1 MFQSGVLC
9 ITLTQS
15 PTFRFHLLAKT
26 ATVVF
31 INFCRTVPELQRG
44 KNHFLLRLE
53 PVPLGAQTSFSP
65 SPNRSRCSNQFLS
78 KLEPVPLGQFLS
90 GHEPVP
96 FSTRTSF
103 SRGLNQFLSGH
114 RPVPVRARIS
124 FSRACLASPFF
135 CSFSSWIVVCLDVRN
150 EPIRK
155 RFYCKHQH
163 DIHSS
168 NISTKIKSGEIFRL
182 PLHCRDPHHPYG
194 ANRQLRGRVFIHRIH

>member
-15 PTFRFHLLAKT
+15 PTLRFHLLAKT
-26 ATVVF
+26 ATVVS
-31 INFCRTVPELQRG
+31 IYFCRTVPELQRG
-44 KNHFLLRLE
+44 KNHFLLRPE
-53 PVPLGAQTSFSP
+53 SVPLGAQTSFSP

-78 KLEPVPLGQFLS
+78 KLKPVPLGA
-90 GHEPVP
+90 
-96 FSTRTSF
+96 RTSF
-103 SRGLNQFLSGH
+103 SRGTNQFLSVLE
-114 RPVPVRARIS
+114 PVSLGAWTSSSQGTGQFLSELESVS
-124 FSRACLASPFF
+124 LVASPFF
-135 CSFSSWIVVCLDVRN
+135 CIFSSWIVVCLDVRN

-168 NISTKIKSGEIFRL
+168 NISNKVKSGEIFRL

-194 ANRQLRGRVFIHRIH
+194 AHRQLCGRVFIHRIH

>member
-15 PTFRFHLLAKT
+15 PTLIFHLIAKT

-31 INFCRTVPELQRG
+31 FNFCRTVPKLQSG

-53 PVPLGAQTSFSP
+53 SVPLGAQTSFSP

-78 KLEPVPLGQFLS
+78 KLKPVPLGA
-90 GHEPVP
+90 
-96 FSTRTSF
+96 RTSF

-114 RPVPVRARIS
+114 RPVPVKARIS

-135 CSFSSWIVVCLDVRN
+135 CSFSSWIIVCLDVRN

-168 NISTKIKSGEIFRL
+168 NISTKVKSGEIFRL

-194 ANRQLRGRVFIHRIH
+194 AHRQLRGRIFIHRIH